1 MEETVNRKAEALDL
15 VAKLSIILQPNVKRE
30 LGWVALMTH
39 PNGEAAEKI
48 PLNKI
53 KAIRGEAK
61 TPWEA
66 VFDCAGR
73 YYAHVGEQ

>member
-15 VAKLSIILQPNVKRE
+15 VAKLSMILQPNVDRHK
-30 LGWVALMTH
+30 GGVALMTS
-39 PNGEAAEKI
+39 PPGEAGEKI
-48 PLNKI
+48 PFNEILVFK
-53 KAIRGEAK
+53 GEAK

-73 YYAHVGEQ
+73 YYAHVDKQ